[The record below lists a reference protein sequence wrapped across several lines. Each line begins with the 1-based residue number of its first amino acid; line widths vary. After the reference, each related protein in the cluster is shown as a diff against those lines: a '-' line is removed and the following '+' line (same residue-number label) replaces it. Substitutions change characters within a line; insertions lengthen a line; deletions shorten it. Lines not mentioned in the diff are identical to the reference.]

1 MIIVLIRH
9 GHKGST
15 PISNPELTEKG
26 HEQSLALAEIVQQGR
41 LPKPTHCWFSD
52 KIRTQQTLSE
62 VIVRNSPVTFEK
74 PELSTRHH
82 TETSTVFRQR
92 VQNFLTSIE
101 QRSNANEVHFICTH
115 YDWIEEA
122 LTLINSD
129 KNLNSFEYSGWS
141 PAQFLVFEVSDGTW
155 KVGQKG
161 VA

>member
-1 MIIVLIRH
+1 M
-9 GHKGST
+9 
-15 PISNPELTEKG
+15 
-26 HEQSLALAEIVQQGR
+26 
-41 LPKPTHCWFSD
+41 
-52 KIRTQQTLSE
+52 
-62 VIVRNSPVTFEK
+62 
-74 PELSTRHH
+74 
-82 TETSTVFRQR
+82 
-92 VQNFLTSIE
+92 E

-141 PAQFLVFEVSDGTW
+141 PAQFLVFEVSDGSW